1 MDWHSTARNPERVP
15 AGSGVYR
22 FLRWLIR
29 LWLTL
34 FFRTIR
40 LLNAEAM
47 PDSSAAVLA
56 VNHAAGFFEALI
68 LVATFER
75 EVRCLLARVRVPG
88 LAHGLLARG
97 LRMILYDAEGEGWRP
112 ALDACSEALARRSAI
127 AIFAEPEARSGEP
140 SRSALTAATI
150 ALEAESRQSEHRQS
164 GDGLSVWPVD
174 VFVPVEPSKSTEVL
188 VYVDQPLFADE
199 YLARDGEQPRE
210 RALSTYG
217 DAAGRWQGAD
227 RRWV

>member
-1 MDWHSTARNPERVP
+1 MDWHSTARNPERAP

-22 FLRWLIR
+22 FLRWLVR

-75 EVRCLLARVRVPG
+75 EVRCLLARGRVPG

-97 LRMILYDAEGEGWRP
+97 LRMVLYDAEVDGWRP
-112 ALDACSEALARRSAI
+112 VLQACSEALARRAAI

-140 SRSALTAATI
+140 SRPALTAATI
-150 ALEAESRQSEHRQS
+150 ALEAQSR
-164 GDGLSVWPVD
+164 
-174 VFVPVEPSKSTEVL
+174 
-188 VYVDQPLFADE
+188 
-199 YLARDGEQPRE
+199 
-210 RALSTYG
+210 
-217 DAAGRWQGAD
+217 
-227 RRWV
+227 

>member
-1 MDWHSTARNPERVP
+1 MDRHSTARNPERAP

-97 LRMILYDAEGEGWRP
+97 WGMIRYDAEGDGWRRV
-112 ALDACSEALARRSAI
+112 LQACSEALALPSAG
-127 AIFAEPEARSGEP
+127 A
-140 SRSALTAATI
+140 
-150 ALEAESRQSEHRQS
+150 
-164 GDGLSVWPVD
+164 
-174 VFVPVEPSKSTEVL
+174 VL
-188 VYVDQPLFADE
+188 A
-199 YLARDGEQPRE
+199 
-210 RALSTYG
+210 
-217 DAAGRWQGAD
+217 
-227 RRWV
+227 